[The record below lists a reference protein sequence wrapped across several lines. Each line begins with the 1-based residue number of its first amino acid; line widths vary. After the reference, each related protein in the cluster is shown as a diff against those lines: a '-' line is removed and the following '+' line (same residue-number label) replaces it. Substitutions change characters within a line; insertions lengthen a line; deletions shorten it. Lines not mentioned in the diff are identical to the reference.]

1 MLAVADESF
10 FSSSRMA
17 VLTNG
22 LLSFTST
29 AVQIGNDGYSD
40 DKTSPSIV
48 FSFKLTAT
56 SPKLTAFTFLLLL
69 ILPLLISDQ
78 ASQITINSSAN
89 RLMHTNSQARDSQ
102 KNNNDDSDNN
112 YTVSSRSNTG
122 LSLTTISLSLFLTTH
137 FLRRQTTASSSGQ
150 SKFA

>member
-22 LLSFTST
+22 LLSFASA

-56 SPKLTAFTFLLLL
+56 SPKLTAFTFLLS
-69 ILPLLISDQ
+69 PYSSASS
-78 ASQITINSSAN
+78 ASQITFNSSAN
-89 RLMHTNSQARDSQ
+89 RLTLMHTHSQARDSQ

-122 LSLTTISLSLFLTTH
+122 LSLTTISLPLSLSLSHHT
-137 FLRRQTTASSSGQ
+137 LSSATNYG
-150 SKFA
+150 FFFGAV